1 MKDLRSHCKGD
12 ECFEIM
18 RYNLETFGFCP
29 MCFPK
34 MADPALSSMV
44 TKWRLSGAAFSPTG
58 PRVYVQTD
66 NYIYVGN
73 TLAQAMQ
80 ARKSYYDYHPVAGI
94 AQDRS
99 PIKRIYGDAL

>member
-1 MKDLRSHCKGD
+1 MDLRSHCKGTN
-12 ECFEIM
+12 CFEVV
-18 RYNLETFGFCP
+18 RYDLEKFGFCP
-29 MCFPK
+29 SCFPK
-34 MADPALSSMV
+34 VEDPALSSMCR
-44 TKWRLSGAAFSPTG
+44 KWRLSEAAFISSG

-73 TLAQAMQ
+73 TLAQAMR

-99 PIKRIYGDAL
+99 PVTRIYGDAI